1 MDTFVQEIRRKILFL
16 SILGHLAMNVKL
28 RNWYIDAEFRGAEVP
43 SFCLKKNRSSHE

>member
-28 RNWYIDAEFRGAEVP
+28 RNWYIDAE
-43 SFCLKKNRSSHE
+43 SRSPEFLFQKIVLPMND

>member
-28 RNWYIDAEFRGAEVP
+28 RNWYIDAEFRGAE
-43 SFCLKKNRSSHE
+43 FLFQKKIVLPMND